1 MSDHQAAYP
10 TTNVRAA
17 GCLLQHL
24 LCVDQ
29 TVPSNVSPH
38 VGIYAID
45 IVQLP
50 GFGIS
55 PIAGVARTVVPAA
68 LAAKAEARCEEGF
81 LGTRA

>member
-1 MSDHQAAYP
+1 M
-10 TTNVRAA
+10 
-17 GCLLQHL
+17 
-24 LCVDQ
+24 
-29 TVPSNVSPH
+29 PSNVSPH

-55 PIAGVARTVVPAA
+55 PIADVARTIVAAA
-68 LAAKAEARCEEGF
+68 LAAKTEARCEEGF